1 MSTHK
6 VLVIDDSR
14 VIRVRVREM
23 LPENSFEIIEAKDGL
38 EGIERIRED
47 KPSLIMLDFLLP
59 KMSGWEVFKALQQE
73 EQWRSIPLVVMSGRK
88 EEVLDKLPEPFEYFS
103 FIEKPFDQKQL
114 AEAIREAMIKS
125 KKYTKPALGQTL
137 SSQPESLQDAAPTQ
151 VEIQQLRQTLAVMQS
166 EIITL
171 KKQMAQLVR
180 YIKQKL

>member
-1 MSTHK
+1 VSTHK

-23 LPENSFEIIEAKDGL
+23 LPENSFEILEAKDGL

-59 KMSGWEVFKALQQE
+59 KMSGWEVFQALQQE

-114 AEAIREAMIKS
+114 AQAIREAMIKS
-125 KKYTKPALGQTL
+125 KKRAKSAQRQDI
-137 SSQPESLQDAAPTQ
+137 SSQPESLQGAAATQ
-151 VEIQQLRQTLAVMQS
+151 AEIQQLRQTLAVMQA
-166 EIITL
+166 EITTL
-171 KKQMAQLVR
+171 KKQMVQLVR

>member
-14 VIRVRVREM
+14 VIRERVREM
-23 LPENSFEIIEAKDGL
+23 LPENSFEILEAKDGL

-59 KMSGWEVFKALQQE
+59 KMSGWEVFQALQQE

-114 AEAIREAMIKS
+114 AEAIREAIIKS
-125 KKYTKPALGQTL
+125 KKHAKPALGHNL
-137 SSQPESLQDAAPTQ
+137 SSQPENLQDAAPAQ